1 MPRIVRFHSTGS
13 ADVLK
18 LEDIPLEEPGTGEVR
33 LSVKAMG
40 LNRAEVLYREGR
52 YLEQT
57 KLPSRLGYEAS
68 GFVDALGPGVTDF
81 KVGDYVS
88 TIPSFPQSQYGV
100 YGEQAIV
107 PASSLARVPSK
118 LSHAEAAS
126 VWMQYLTAYG
136 ALVELGNLQKGQHV
150 LITAASSSV
159 GYASIQLVKDAGG
172 IAIATTRTS
181 AKRPALLK
189 AGANHVVVMNEEELT
204 ERVDAITDG
213 KGVEIIFDSVAG
225 PGLTDLALATAF
237 EGTIFIYGALSLETT
252 PLPLRISLKK
262 GLNIRGYT
270 MFQITG
276 DKGRLERGKE
286 YILSRLESGVF
297 KPVVDR
303 IFKLDDIVEAH
314 EYMESNQQSGKIVVE
329 T

>member
-18 LEDIPLEEPGTGEVR
+18 LEDVPLEEPGQGEVR

-68 GFVDALGPGVTDF
+68 GYVDAVGPDVTDF
-81 KVGDYVS
+81 SVGDFVS
-88 TIPSFPQSQYGV
+88 TIPSFSQSRYGV

-107 PASSLARVPSK
+107 PASSLATVPSK

-136 ALVELGNLQKGQHV
+136 ALVELGNLKNGQHV

-172 IAIATTRTS
+172 IAIATTRTN
-181 AKRPALLK
+181 AKRAALLK

-204 ERVDAITDG
+204 ERVDSITGG
-213 KGVEIIFDSVAG
+213 KGVEIIFDCVAG
-225 PGLTDLALATAF
+225 PGLTDLARVAAF
-237 EGTIFIYGALSLETT
+237 EGVIFIYGALSLENT
-252 PLPLRISLKK
+252 PFPFRIALKK
-262 GLNIRGYT
+262 GLKICGYT

-276 DKGRLERGKE
+276 DQGRLDRGKK

-303 IFKLDDIVEAH
+303 VFKLDDIVEAH

-329 T
+329 V

>member
-18 LEDIPLEEPGTGEVR
+18 LEDAPPEEPGKGEVR
-33 LSVKAMG
+33 LNVKAIG

-68 GFVDALGPGVTDF
+68 GLVDAVGEGVTDF
-81 KVGDYVS
+81 EVGDYVS
-88 TIPSFPQSQYGV
+88 TIPSFSQSQYGV

-107 PASSLARVPSK
+107 PATSLARVPSK

-136 ALVELGNLQKGQHV
+136 ALVDIADLKKGQHV

-159 GYASIQLVKDAGG
+159 GYASIQLVRDAGG

-181 AKRPALLK
+181 VKRPDLLK
-189 AGANHVVVMNEEELT
+189 AGANHVIVMNEGEVT
-204 ERVDAITDG
+204 ARVDEITRG

-225 PGLTDLALATAF
+225 PGLTDLALSTAY
-237 EGTIFIYGALSLETT
+237 EGTIFIYGALSLDST
-252 PLPLRISLKK
+252 PFPLRIALKK

-270 MFQITG
+270 MFQITN
-276 DKGRLERGKE
+276 DKERLERGKA